1 MTHIYEF
8 KIGSTFAGLAYLEEL
23 TTPVLPPNYKFAP
36 FSQSLDLGDGTVRGG
51 GWATAEWIWNGNS
64 NDYIPTDQR
73 DQLRTFCPGA
83 SAEVY
88 IQTYTNERDTV
99 TPFGSNVVKIFNGV
113 MIWPQEE
120 RRDADTRRDFS
131 IKFRRLIEVTS

>member
-1 MTHIYEF
+1 MAHIYDF

-23 TTPVLPPNYKFAP
+23 TVPVMVPNYLFRAY
-36 FSQSLDLGDGTVRGG
+36 SQALDLGDGTLRGG
-51 GWATAEWIWNGNS
+51 GWASVDWIWNANS
-64 NDYIPTDQR
+64 NDYILTAQR

-88 IQTYTNERDTV
+88 IQTYTNEQDTI
-99 TPFGSNVVKIFNGV
+99 TPFGSNVAKTFACV

-120 RRDADTRRDFS
+120 RRDAKVRRDFV
-131 IKFRRLIEVTS
+131 IKFRRLIEATS